1 LSITPQNNGR
11 TTIARAEPVNPETA
25 ASASDTAASA
35 VSHGAF
41 AQVASSQSESDARA
55 TLARLQKQF
64 PNELGAGAI
73 HRADL
78 GSKGIY
84 YRVQVG
90 PLSREAADKICTQI
104 KAGGAQCIR
113 TGG

>member
-1 LSITPQNNGR
+1 S
-11 TTIARAEPVNPETA
+11 A
-25 ASASDTAASA
+25 ASAISAAATQTPSA
-35 VSHGAF
+35 GSAF

-64 PNELGAGAI
+64 PGELGGGAI

-90 PLSREAADKICTQI
+90 PVSREAADKICTQL
-104 KAGGAQCIR
+104 KASGAQCIR